1 MKRLALVG
9 LLILGNA
16 AAIGAQQRPELSPRL
31 KPATRSAIIALADSL
46 GADGL
51 PANALIDKA
60 AEGVLKGADDR
71 QILGVVRALAQR
83 LRESR
88 TLLGENAQ
96 HDALLAASS
105 ALYAGVPAAAIR
117 RAADAQ
123 RGHANAPSLALTLT
137 VLGALVSQQVPA
149 DVAAASLEL
158 LLERGARDFD
168 LHEFQRGVEGDIGKG
183 GTPREVTSVRAQS
196 VARSIDGR
204 RPHE

>member
-1 MKRLALVG
+1 MKRVALVA
-9 LLILGNA
+9 LLIIVSA
-16 AAIGAQQRPELSPRL
+16 AALCAQQRQELSLRL
-31 KPATRSAIIALADSL
+31 KPATRSAIMALADSL
-46 GADGL
+46 GAGGL

-60 AEGVLKGADDR
+60 AEGVLKGADDG
-71 QILGVVRALAQR
+71 QILSVVRALAQR

-88 TLLGENAQ
+88 TLLGPDAQ

-105 ALYAGVPAAAIR
+105 ALYAGVPGTAIR

-123 RGHANAPSLALTLT
+123 RERDNAPSLALTLT
-137 VLGALVSQQVPA
+137 VLGTLVSRQVPA

-158 LLERGARDFD
+158 LLQRGARDFD

-183 GTPREVTSVRAQS
+183 GAPGEVAPQRAQS

-204 RPHE
+204 QPHE